1 MSRSAL
7 AGLRVAVTRT
17 PEQASALIEALER
30 EGAHVAAFP
39 LIRIEPVMPR
49 EQLADLLRQR
59 WDWVVFTSANA
70 VRLCAA
76 ALAPQHATPG
86 DVLPPARIAVIGP
99 ATAGAA
105 RTHGLSIDAMPETFI
120 GDAMAG
126 AIAGATPDATAGA
139 TAGATGGTAGL
150 PGVRVFWPRAEASR
164 EVVLETLRRTGAT
177 VEAPV
182 VYRSVP
188 DRDSAQELAGRIL
201 QQDVDVVTFTS
212 PSCVRSLAAALPEL
226 SGVKVATIGPVTA
239 EAARDAGYPVD
250 IVATEYTAEGIV
262 RALREALG

>member
-17 PEQASALIEALER
+17 PEQASALMEALER

-49 EQLADLLRQR
+49 EQLADLLQQR

-99 ATAGAA
+99 ATAEAA

-126 AIAGATPDATAGA
+126 AIADAKGS
-139 TAGATGGTAGL
+139 TAGL
-150 PGVRVFWPRAEASR
+150 RGLRVFWPRAEASR

-188 DRDSAQELAGRIL
+188 DRDSAQELAHRIL

-212 PSCVRSLAAALPEL
+212 PSCVRSLAMALPEL

-250 IVATEYTAEGIV
+250 IVAAEYTADGIV
-262 RALREALG
+262 AALREAAGRDPRRGPL

>member
-17 PEQASALIEALER
+17 PEQASALMEALER

-126 AIAGATPDATAGA
+126 AIADATADATAGA
-139 TAGATGGTAGL
+139 TGSTARL

-164 EVVLETLRRTGAT
+164 EAVLETLRRTGAT

-250 IVATEYTAEGIV
+250 IVATRYTAEGIV
-262 RALREALG
+262 RALRTALG

>member
-126 AIAGATPDATAGA
+126 AIAGATADATGS
-139 TAGATGGTAGL
+139 TAGL

-164 EVVLETLRRTGAT
+164 EVVLETLQRTGAT

-188 DRDSAQELAGRIL
+188 DTDSAQELAGRIL

-250 IVATEYTAEGIV
+250 IVATEYTAKGIV
-262 RALREALG
+262 RSLREALG

>member
-1 MSRSAL
+1 MSRGAL

-17 PEQASALIEALER
+17 PEQASALMEALER
-30 EGAHVAAFP
+30 EGAHVASFP
-39 LIRIEPVMPR
+39 LIRIEPVMQQ
-49 EQLADLLRQR
+49 EQLAELLRQH
-59 WDWVVFTSANA
+59 WAWIVFTSANA
-70 VRLCAA
+70 IRMCAA
-76 ALAPQHATPG
+76 ALGPHATPG
-86 DVLPPARIAVIGP
+86 DVLPPARIAAIGP
-99 ATAGAA
+99 ATAEAA

-120 GDAMAG
+120 GEAMAG
-126 AIAGATPDATAGA
+126 AINDAIADAMGS
-139 TAGATGGTAGL
+139 TAGL
-150 PGVRVFWPRAEASR
+150 GGMRVLWPRAEAAR
-164 EVVLETLRRTGAT
+164 EAVLESLRRTGAT

-188 DRDSAQELAGRIL
+188 DRNSAQALARRIL
-201 QQDVDVVTFTS
+201 HQDVDIVTFTS